1 MNSKK
6 NKLKSIFLC
15 QSCGCQ
21 RSKWQGQCPEC
32 GSWNSFQEENISF
45 STKSIQSSVSPWRE
59 KSLEPQSLDGTS
71 LPPASTLSPHENGN
85 GGGDENGNGNGT
97 LKQQGTQK
105 KGQKSKGEKAQDN
118 HAAYEKRLPTK
129 IQEVDRV
136 LGGGLVPGSLILMGG
151 EPGIG
156 KSTLLLQIAQKLA
169 EQNLS
174 VLYASGEESVHQT
187 RQRAERLHIKNK
199 NILICHENFLP
210 HLQHWVQQKKPQVL
224 IVDSIQT
231 LMSENVS
238 SIPGSVSQIRECT
251 HEIMQMAKNKGISTF
266 LVGHIT
272 KEGHLAGPKVLEH
285 MVDCVLTFE
294 GDPHHQFRI
303 LRSTKNRYG
312 PSNEMGVFAMEGEGL
327 KEVKNPSQFF
337 LSQREGPWT
346 GSSIFPCV
354 EGSRP
359 FLCEIQ
365 ALTSKNPHL
374 PRRNAVGMDLN
385 RMYMLT
391 AIMEKHLKSYL
402 GQSDVY
408 INVVGGLKLVEP
420 AADLATIA
428 ALFST
433 HKNVPMNSKTCI
445 FGEVGL
451 TGELRAVPFAE
462 KRLQEGL
469 KLGFKYFICPQANAK
484 AMKRIQTKEDATTP
498 LQLFP
503 LTHLSQFP
511 QCLQNLNH
519 L

>member
-1 MNSKK
+1 M
-6 NKLKSIFLC
+6 
-15 QSCGCQ
+15 
-21 RSKWQGQCPEC
+21 SKWSIRGE
-32 GSWNSFQEENISF
+32 GEEEEPKRQ
-45 STKSIQSSVSPWRE
+45 STQMP
-59 KSLEPQSLDGTS
+59 
-71 LPPASTLSPHENGN
+71 
-85 GGGDENGNGNGT
+85 
-97 LKQQGTQK
+97 
-105 KGQKSKGEKAQDN
+105 
-118 HAAYEKRLPTK
+118 
-129 IQEVDRV
+129 EVDRV
-136 LGGGLVPGSLILMGG
+136 LGGGLVPGSLILIGG

-187 RQRAERLHIKNK
+187 RQRARRLRIQNK
-199 NILICHENFLP
+199 NIFICYENYLS
-210 HLQHWVQQKKPQVL
+210 HLQHWVQKKKPQIL

-231 LMSENVS
+231 LVYEGIS
-238 SIPGSVSQIRECT
+238 SAPGSVSQVRECT
-251 HEIMQMAKNKGISTF
+251 HELMQMAKTNGLSTF

-312 PSNEMGVFAMEGEGL
+312 ASYEMGVFAMEGEGL
-327 KEVKNPSQFF
+327 REVSNPSQFF
-337 LSQREGPWT
+337 LSQREGPWV

-365 ALTSKNPHL
+365 ALTSKNPNI

-391 AIMEKHLKSYL
+391 AIMERHLKSYL

-428 ALFST
+428 ALFFY
-433 HKNVPMNSKTCI
+433 P
-445 FGEVGL
+445 
-451 TGELRAVPFAE
+451 
-462 KRLQEGL
+462 
-469 KLGFKYFICPQANAK
+469 
-484 AMKRIQTKEDATTP
+484 
-498 LQLFP
+498 
-503 LTHLSQFP
+503 
-511 QCLQNLNH
+511 
-519 L
+519 